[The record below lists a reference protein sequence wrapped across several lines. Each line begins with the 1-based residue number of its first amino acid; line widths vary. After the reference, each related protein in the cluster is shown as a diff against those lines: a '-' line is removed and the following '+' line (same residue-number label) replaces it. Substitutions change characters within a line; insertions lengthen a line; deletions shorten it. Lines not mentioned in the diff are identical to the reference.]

1 MVTNS
6 KTFGQEESSITDAI
20 LSYINTPHSGALM
33 ISGKWGCGKTHHI
46 DHVVFPKLREQN
58 YIPIRVSLFGMSKID
73 EFPSKLMDA
82 YIDAYG
88 ESLEITNKKSLFNKK
103 TKAKAGKLILK
114 GATAL
119 SSFRKITDIVDVEKL
134 FHSNNDFY
142 YRFIPSDKTILVLDD
157 LERAIKTIDIHT
169 LLGTINDLIDQRMYK
184 VVVIS
189 NNTYLDKNN
198 KDHLVFKEKV
208 IEKTIVYQ
216 PDIKTIYKKLL
227 DEGGYNDDYKS
238 FMLQQDCVS
247 IIDPNNTIYK
257 IDKVKDDLCNIRILK
272 YSLSHFY
279 KVFLCLWRKQEDKS
293 DEDFVAFIKS
303 LWACTIGLSTYYKKN
318 DLTDKD
324 KNAYV
329 SYIEIPEFVFDK
341 NNDESVNELFDT
353 EEDKEQKQ
361 HDITSSEKI
370 RKMYQTYVKS
380 NGLKPIISIELFD
393 LITAGYYLEESGLIE
408 TWKHFKE
415 ESLRNK
421 RSPAYL
427 LLDKFLK
434 AIWTFTN
441 DEMPQKLNELAS
453 YVENG
458 DFADNLSYINAATY
472 LLHYQPLCSYST
484 DELNEKLKTGI
495 DKMYSQMTD
504 IHPISKSSLNIFEGQ
519 IPELS
524 NWVLEYE
531 KDKMEEAI
539 SKKASKDIEIVC
551 EQFNNDLD
559 TLTKRLVPIYGNT
572 NSPDLQDYP
581 ILATIPEDIVINKMK
596 NITPSEI
603 MSLSSIIDWRL
614 LKMYRT
620 NDEEVIFVARIKKG
634 ISQRYNKNK
643 VFADYLIEEHLNKYI
658 DKILPSK

>member
-20 LSYINTPHSGALM
+20 LCYIKTPHSGALM

-46 DHVVFPKLREQN
+46 DHVVFPKLRELD
-58 YIPIRVSLFGMSKID
+58 YVPIRVSLFGMSNID
-73 EFPSKLMDA
+73 EFPSKLLDA
-82 YIDAYG
+82 YIDSYG
-88 ESLEITNKKSLFNKK
+88 KSLEKNNKESLFNKK
-103 TKAKAGKLILK
+103 TKAKAGKLLMK

-119 SSFRKITDIVDVEKL
+119 SSLKKITDVVDVEKL
-134 FHSNNDFY
+134 FRSNNDFY

-169 LLGTINDLIDQRMYK
+169 LLGAINDLIEQREYK
-184 VVVIS
+184 VVVVS
-189 NNTYLDKNN
+189 NNTYLDDNN

-238 FMLQQDCVS
+238 FMLQKDCVS
-247 IIDPNNTIYK
+247 IIDPNNTIYR

-272 YSLSHFY
+272 FSLSHFY
-279 KVFLCLWRKQEDKS
+279 KVFLCLWIKQEDKS

-318 DLTDKD
+318 ELTDKD

-329 SYIEIPEFVFDK
+329 SYIEMPEFVFDK
-341 NNDESVNELFDT
+341 NEDESVNELFDT
-353 EEDKEQKQ
+353 EEDKKQRQ

-393 LITAGYYLEESGLIE
+393 LITAGYSLEESGLIE
-408 TWKHFKE
+408 TWNHFKE

-453 YVENG
+453 YVESG
-458 DFADNLSYINAATY
+458 DFVDNLSYINAATY
-472 LLHYQPLCSYST
+472 LLHYQPLCNYST
-484 DELNEKLKTGI
+484 EELNSKLKTGI

-504 IHPISKSSLNIFEGQ
+504 IHPVSKSSLNIFEGQ

-524 NWVLEYE
+524 KWVLEYE
-531 KDKMEEAI
+531 KEKMEETI
-539 SKKASKDIEIVC
+539 TKKTSEDVKVVC
-551 EQFNNDLD
+551 EQFNHDLD
-559 TLTKRLVPIYGNT
+559 ALAKRLTPNYGNT
-572 NSPDLQDYP
+572 NTPDFLDYP
-581 ILATIPEDIVINKMK
+581 ILAEIPEDIVINKMK

-614 LKMYRT
+614 LNMRAD
-620 NDEEVIFVARIKKG
+620 NEEVVFVSRIKNG
-634 ISQRYNKNK
+634 ISQRDTQSK
-643 VFADYLIEEHLNKYI
+643 VFADYLIEDHLNKYI
-658 DKILPSK
+658 DKIIPSI